1 MAAIR
6 YTFNPGPAMVYP
18 QVRQFLVD
26 AYDGHIL
33 SISHRSKAFEQIYK
47 TLDTNL
53 RDKLGIPDDYAIYT
67 LSSATEVWSVLSE
80 SLVQQNS
87 THLYTGA
94 FGERWFQR
102 AQHITPGAVGHQRPI
117 DHDWAAEDWHQHRDT
132 ELLCLTQN
140 ETATTAQIPIEV
152 LPDIRETLPDT
163 LIAIDCTS
171 SLAGINLPIKKADI
185 WYASVQK
192 CFGLPAGL
200 SVLIISPRAMERA
213 EEVGFKGQ
221 YNALLHIAKR
231 YEKFQNTHT
240 PNVLGMYLLSRLS
253 ETLPA
258 ISDIHKH
265 VAERMQRLIHFFG
278 SELGWKLVVEKQQ
291 NRSLTVLG
299 VQYPQ
304 DELSDLK
311 STMLQKH
318 GVQLGSGYG
327 PLKSNSFRVA
337 NFPAIP
343 DEAFDALFDATR
355 AYQHNRSA

>member
-1 MAAIR
+1 MAAVR

-18 QVRQFLVD
+18 QVRQFLQD
-26 AYDGHIL
+26 AYDEQIL
-33 SISHRSKAFEQIYK
+33 SISHRSTAFEQIYR
-47 TLDTNL
+47 TLDANL
-53 RDKLGIPDDYAIYT
+53 RVKLGIPADYSIFT

-80 SLVQQNS
+80 SLVESKS

-102 AQHITPGAVGHQRPI
+102 ARHITPGAVGFQRSV
-117 DHDWAAEDWHQHRDT
+117 DHDWAAENWRAHRHT

-140 ETATTAQIPIEV
+140 ETATTAQVPPEV
-152 LPDIRETLPDT
+152 LPLIRKTLPDT
-163 LIAIDCTS
+163 LIAIDGTS
-171 SLAGINLPIKKADI
+171 SLAGVNLPIAQADI

-200 SVLIISPRAMERA
+200 SVLIVSPRVIEKA
-213 EEVGFKGQ
+213 EAVGFIGQ

-240 PNVLGMYLLSRLS
+240 PNVLGKYLLSRLS

-258 ISDIHKH
+258 IGEIHDH
-265 VAERMQRLIHFFG
+265 VAARMQRLIHFF
-278 SELGWKLVVEKQQ
+278 EQEMGWELVVEKPQ

-299 VQYPQ
+299 VRFP
-304 DELSDLK
+304 EEKLAELK
-311 STMLQKH
+311 SYLFEQH
-318 GVQLGSGYG
+318 GLQLGSGYG
-327 PLKSNSFRVA
+327 PLKPDSFRVA

-343 DEAFDALFDATR
+343 DAAFDALFEAMR
-355 AYQHNRSA
+355 NYQTSRTA

>member
-1 MAAIR
+1 MAAVR

-18 QVRQFLVD
+18 QVRQFLQD
-26 AYDGHIL
+26 AYDEQVL
-33 SISHRSKAFEQIYK
+33 SISHRSKAFEQIYRM
-47 TLDTNL
+47 LDANL
-53 RDKLGIPDDYAIYT
+53 REKLGIPDDYSIFT

-80 SLVQQNS
+80 SLVKQKS

-102 AQHITPGAVGHQRPI
+102 AQHITPGAVGYQRSI
-117 DHDWAAEDWHQHRDT
+117 DHDWAAEDWRAHRDT

-140 ETATTAQIPIEV
+140 ETATTAQVPIEV
-152 LPDIRETLPDT
+152 LPVIRETLPDT
-163 LIAIDCTS
+163 LIAIDGTS
-171 SLAGINLPIKKADI
+171 SLAGVNLPIAQADI

-200 SVLIISPRAMERA
+200 SVLIVSPRAMEQA
-213 EEVGFKGQ
+213 VAVGFKGQ

-258 ISDIHKH
+258 IGEIHDH
-265 VAERMQRLIHFFG
+265 VAARMQRLIDFFQKDM
-278 SELGWKLVVEKQQ
+278 GWELVVEKPQ
-291 NRSLTVLG
+291 NRSLTVMG
-299 VQYPQ
+299 VRFPEE
-304 DELSDLK
+304 ELAELK
-311 STMLQKH
+311 TYMLEQH
-318 GVQLGSGYG
+318 GLQLGSGYG

-343 DEAFDALFDATR
+343 DAAFDALFDAVR
-355 AYQHNRSA
+355 AYQKTRTA